1 MSELYRFYKPTNEL
15 RGLPMIAMLSG
26 FSDAGSTI
34 SQVSEH
40 LFANLDN
47 ELVVRFDNDQLLD
60 YRSRR
65 PILYFEK
72 DHIESYEPATLGIY
86 LMKDEAE
93 QPFLFLEGYEPD
105 FAWEAFSQAITD
117 IATDLEVSSFTWVHS
132 IPFPVPHTRP
142 TGVTVSGNRKDLIE
156 RFTEWKPQ
164 TQVPG
169 NVIHLLE
176 YRLSK
181 LEFPSSGFVMLVPH
195 YLADNEVPQSAITGI
210 EMIAAATQLV
220 FPTDDLREK
229 ARKFLEKVDQQ
240 VADNPDLAKLVS
252 SLEHGYASG
261 EAGPSK
267 APIGRPHAQS
277 PSADQIAEEL
287 ESYLATVRRNQE
299 PEE

>member
-1 MSELYRFYKPTNEL
+1 MSELYRFYKPSSEL
-15 RGLPMIAMLSG
+15 RGLPLIAMLSG

-40 LFANLDN
+40 LFANLDD
-47 ELVVRFDNDQLLD
+47 ELVIRFDNDQLLD

-105 FAWEAFSQAITD
+105 FAWEAFSQAVVD

-176 YRLSK
+176 FRLSK
-181 LEFPSSGFVMLVPH
+181 LEVPSAGFVMLVPH
-195 YLADNEVPQSAITGI
+195 YLADNEVPQSAIAGI
-210 EMIAAATQLV
+210 ELIAAATQLV

-229 ARKFLEKVDQQ
+229 ARKFADKVDQQ
-240 VADNPDLAKLVS
+240 VADNPDLAKLVA
-252 SLEHGYASG
+252 SLEQGYASG

-267 APIGRPHAQS
+267 APIGRPLVQS
-277 PSADQIAEEL
+277 LSADQIAEEL
-287 ESYLATVRRNQE
+287 ESYLATVRRNQS